1 MNYVI
6 QVNNLNFYVIKKKK
20 KNRNRITKIKVLKDI
35 IKNSK
40 NFETLI
46 KEVKTLI
53 QNLLEIKKLNKLTT
67 NYIKQLKCWHKIL
80 RKRKQI
86 YYLIRNEELYDRIV

>member
-67 NYIKQLKCWHKIL
+67 NYIKQLKC
-80 RKRKQI
+80 
-86 YYLIRNEELYDRIV
+86 